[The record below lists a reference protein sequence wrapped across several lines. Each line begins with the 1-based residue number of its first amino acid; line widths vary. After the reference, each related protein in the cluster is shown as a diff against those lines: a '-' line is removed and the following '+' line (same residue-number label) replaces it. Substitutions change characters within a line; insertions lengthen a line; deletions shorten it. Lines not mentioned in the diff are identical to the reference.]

1 MNSHTT
7 PRRTRLALA
16 ATAGVVAIALVGGG
30 VAVAAST
37 STPQPAITTFTPKKA
52 DQITNI
58 DVLRQQIK
66 NYYGDPLGSGT
77 FDPHGN
83 YADEATRVAQRGASY
98 LRHNAWNGPRR
109 GPRTQAAHRLHA
121 TAHGAARAIVLD
133 VDDTTLN
140 TWNYEI
146 ASNFAYDPVSN
157 GEFVTNERFPAVP
170 GMVAT
175 VTWAARHGY
184 AIFYLTGRP
193 TSQAGATLGNLTK
206 PDVGY
211 PAPATLP
218 NGQSGLFTK
227 PAVADYP
234 AYLTAACAADPGG
247 KCTTIHYKSA
257 TRKYIESAGF
267 DIVANFGDQ
276 YSDLKGGFA
285 DRTFKLPNPT
295 YFLP

>member
-98 LRHNAWNGPRR
+98 LRHNAWNRPGAAR
-109 GPRTQAAHRLHA
+109 GPRPRTDCTPRR
-121 TAHGAARAIVLD
+121 TERRGRSCS
-133 VDDTTLN
+133 TSTTPTLN

-157 GEFVTNERFPAVP
+157 GEYVANERFPAVP
-170 GMVAT
+170 GM
-175 VTWAARHGY
+175 WPP
-184 AIFYLTGRP
+184 LT
-193 TSQAGATLGNLTK
+193 
-206 PDVGY
+206 
-211 PAPATLP
+211 
-218 NGQSGLFTK
+218 
-227 PAVADYP
+227 
-234 AYLTAACAADPGG
+234 
-247 KCTTIHYKSA
+247 
-257 TRKYIESAGF
+257 
-267 DIVANFGDQ
+267 
-276 YSDLKGGFA
+276 
-285 DRTFKLPNPT
+285 
-295 YFLP
+295 